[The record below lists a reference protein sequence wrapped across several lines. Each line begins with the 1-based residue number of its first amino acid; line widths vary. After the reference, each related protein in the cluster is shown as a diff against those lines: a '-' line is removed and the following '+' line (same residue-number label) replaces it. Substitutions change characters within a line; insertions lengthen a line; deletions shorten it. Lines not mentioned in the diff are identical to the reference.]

1 LRPSQQPDDHVLH
14 GLNFSKIILPSAIGL
29 GVVLWLMYRQLDVDE
44 LLKIEYTYHAYIW
57 LFLAV
62 LVYFLR
68 HAFYAWRL
76 RIISDNFFG
85 WLKSF
90 ELITIWDFSSAI
102 SPTSVGGSGVAM
114 YFLSQEKLSGGK
126 TVALV
131 LYSMVLDT
139 IFIILSLIGFY
150 LIFGPVI
157 IRPGAADWSDLQTY
171 GVTIIAVFTF
181 MLVYGIL
188 FFYGLF
194 INPAATKRF
203 LFILSKIPFLK
214 RFRYDLR
221 KTGLDMVEASLQIR
235 EKPAIF
241 HFKSF
246 VATSG
251 AWLCRFLI
259 VNFLI
264 LAVISASDLTLYDHL
279 LIIARGDAM
288 YNITAFSPTPG
299 GSGVAEYLFGGFY
312 TEYIPAGI
320 ASIVT
325 LLWRLITYYT
335 YLIAGAIIIPNWIR
349 KLIQKRRLEK
359 EQEEQQTQM
368 YI

>member
-1 LRPSQQPDDHVLH
+1 MRPSQQSDDHVLH
-14 GLNFSKIILPSAIGL
+14 GLDFSKIILPSAIGL
-29 GVVLWLMYRQLDVDE
+29 GVVLWLMYRQLDVEE

-57 LFLAV
+57 LLLAV
-62 LVYFLR
+62 VTYFLR
-68 HAFYAWRL
+68 HTFYAWRL
-76 RIISDNFFG
+76 RIMSDNFFS

-90 ELITIWDFSSAI
+90 ELITIWEFSSAI

-139 IFIILSLIGFY
+139 IFVILSLVGFY
-150 LIFGPVI
+150 LIFGAI
-157 IRPGAADWSDLQTY
+157 MIRPGASNWADLQTY
-171 GVTIIAVFTF
+171 GVTIIAVFIF
-181 MLVYGIL
+181 MLGYGVL

-194 INPAATKRF
+194 INPSATKRF
-203 LFILSKIPFLK
+203 FFILSKVPFLK

-221 KTGLDMVEASLQIR
+221 KTGLDMVEASVQIR
-235 EKPAIF
+235 EKPARF
-241 HFKSF
+241 HTKSF
-246 VATSG
+246 IATSG
-251 AWLCRFLI
+251 AWICRFLI

-264 LAVISASDLTLYDHL
+264 LAVVSASDLTLYDHL
-279 LIIARGDAM
+279 LVVARGDAM

-312 TEYIPAGI
+312 GEYIPVGI

-325 LLWRLITYYT
+325 LLWRIITYYT
-335 YLIAGAIIIPNWIR
+335 YLVAGAIIIPNWIR
-349 KLIQKRRLEK
+349 KLIQKRKLEK
-359 EQEEQQTQM
+359 EAEDQQTQM

>member
-1 LRPSQQPDDHVLH
+1 
-14 GLNFSKIILPSAIGL
+14 
-29 GVVLWLMYRQLDVDE
+29 M
-44 LLKIEYTYHAYIW
+44 T
-57 LFLAV
+57 
-62 LVYFLR
+62 
-68 HAFYAWRL
+68 
-76 RIISDNFFG
+76 DNFFG

-139 IFIILSLIGFY
+139 LFVILSLVIFY
-150 LIFGPVI
+150 LFFGPAM
-157 IRPGAADWSDLQTY
+157 IRPGALNWSDLQTF
-171 GVTIIAVFTF
+171 GFTIIAVFIF
-181 MLVYGIL
+181 MLGYGIL

-194 INPAATKRF
+194 INPSATKRF
-203 LFILSKIPFLK
+203 FFIISKIPFLK
-214 RFRYDLR
+214 RFRYNLR
-221 KTGLDMVEASLQIR
+221 KTGLDMVEASLQMR
-235 EKPAIF
+235 EKPLGF
-241 HFKSF
+241 HLKSF

-264 LAVISASDLTLYDHL
+264 LAVISSSDLSLYDHF
-279 LIIARGDAM
+279 LIVARGDAM

-312 TEYIPAGI
+312 AEYIPVGI
-320 ASIVT
+320 ATIVM
-325 LLWRLITYYT
+325 LLWRIITYYT
-335 YLIAGAIIIPNWIR
+335 YLVAGAFIIPNWIR
-349 KLIQKRRLEK
+349 KILQKRKLEK
-359 EQEEQQTQM
+359 ELEDQQTQM